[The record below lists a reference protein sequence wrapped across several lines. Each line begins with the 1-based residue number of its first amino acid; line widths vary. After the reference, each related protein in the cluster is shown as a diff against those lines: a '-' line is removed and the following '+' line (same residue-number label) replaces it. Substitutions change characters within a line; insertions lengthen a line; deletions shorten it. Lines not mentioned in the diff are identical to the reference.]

1 MKVRRAQGPAVASQP
16 IHLMLRGAQ
25 FKVLRQLKTDS
36 DRTVV
41 SNWRHGRGV
50 GELGDISSKA
60 EFRLEKYEEMP
71 RRGTAQG
78 LKLNV
83 RAVEIASGGRARG
96 SRPASA
102 GRLRQRT
109 SAKVR
114 RAGRRRDFDI
124 RAATTPVARAQC

>member
-1 MKVRRAQGPAVASQP
+1 MKRGRSQGPAVTSQP
-16 IHLMLRGAQ
+16 INLMLCGAQ

-41 SNWRHGRGV
+41 SNRRHGRGV

-71 RRGTAQG
+71 RRGSAQG

-83 RAVEIASGGRARG
+83 PAVEIASVGCARG
-96 SRPASA
+96 SRSASA
-102 GRLRQRT
+102 GRLRKR
-109 SAKVR
+109 KIG
-114 RAGRRRDFDI
+114 RASW
-124 RAATTPVARAQC
+124 